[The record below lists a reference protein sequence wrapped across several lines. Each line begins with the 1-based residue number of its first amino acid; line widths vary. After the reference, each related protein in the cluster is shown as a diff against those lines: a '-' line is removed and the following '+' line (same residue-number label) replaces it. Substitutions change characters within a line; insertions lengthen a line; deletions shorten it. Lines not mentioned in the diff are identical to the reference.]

1 MARKK
6 IVIMMIF
13 IGKISTFSYILL
25 YMGVYR
31 STAQIPALSQQE
43 RTRSKTFGFL
53 KDLQIPTA
61 YCYFQKLILDPV
73 KHL

>member
-1 MARKK
+1 MSCYKK
-6 IVIMMIF
+6 KRLPVKPFSQWRVKKLFIMMIF

-53 KDLQIPTA
+53 KDL
-61 YCYFQKLILDPV
+61 
-73 KHL
+73 

>member
-25 YMGVYR
+25 YMGVYH

-53 KDLQIPTA
+53 KDL
-61 YCYFQKLILDPV
+61 
-73 KHL
+73 

>member
-1 MARKK
+1 MSCYQKKKTSSKALLAMARKK

-31 STAQIPALSQQE
+31 STVQIPALSQQE

-53 KDLQIPTA
+53 KDL
-61 YCYFQKLILDPV
+61 
-73 KHL
+73 

>member
-1 MARKK
+1 MSCYKKKTSSKALLAMARKK

-53 KDLQIPTA
+53 KDL
-61 YCYFQKLILDPV
+61 
-73 KHL
+73 